1 VENWGTKGQSSLSSS
16 EVLQRVEMGQNWAIT
31 IGINGY
37 RNLQSLNYAKLDAEA
52 MQVFFRQE
60 LNIQTVYH
68 FADDSLP
75 IKQDYGSDL
84 DSHPTYTTL
93 KRFFRVRFEE
103 SFLQPGDNLWF
114 FFAGH
119 GKRYKDR
126 DYLMPIDADPGDV
139 ESSCISLHYVSE
151 RLRRSGADNVIM
163 LIDACRSGTG
173 QRDGMGFGQEKQQGV
188 ITLLSCSPGESSY
201 EIDELKHGSFT
212 YALLEGLKIEG
223 ESNCATVE
231 RLYQHLMQR
240 VPSLTRQYK
249 KVKQT
254 PYCIIEPPTKYHLIL
269 LPRKAN
275 LTDIVP
281 LENDALR
288 AQVQQNFELAKQLWI
303 RILAVS
309 PTNSK
314 AIEGIERL
322 ARTESTGYNSNK
334 TNIEYQVETFFAVR
348 HNSFKALTAQ
358 ISEDSLSTHLRDYK
372 IKHIEFDQSFFFTGS
387 ICDPISALKENDK
400 LINDF
405 LTLFKSNQKAVIGYY
420 GIVHIPLQFCVG
432 YAVST
437 WPKVILFE
445 LDRNINCWYELAT
458 NESPKLDL
466 SVSTISHPA
475 NAVAIVIRIAISFDI
490 SKNDVDDVVP
500 QPYEDIQIQ
509 IGKRRIDAITHYDQV
524 NEVCKAFREV
534 LDDLHTRVD
543 KSLIVHVFYAGPV
556 SLGFSL
562 GRRISRTIHH
572 QVIVYNYTAQT
583 SPRYAWGVKINSVG
597 TLESRVVFTN
607 LFNNCN

>member
-1 VENWGTKGQSSLSSS
+1 
-16 EVLQRVEMGQNWAIT
+16 MGQNWAIT

-37 RNLQSLNYAKLDAEA
+37 RNLESLNYAKLDAEA

-60 LNIQTVYH
+60 LKIQTVYH

-93 KRFFRVRFEE
+93 NRFFRVRFEE
-103 SFLQPGDNLWF
+103 SFLKPGDNLWF

-139 ESSCISLHYVSE
+139 ERSCISLHYVSE

-173 QRDGMGFGQEKQQGV
+173 QRDGMDFGQEKQQGV

-201 EIDELKHGSFT
+201 EMDELKHGAFT

-231 RLYQHLMQR
+231 RLYQRLRQR
-240 VPSLTRQYK
+240 VPSLTWQYK
-249 KVKQT
+249 KVQQT
-254 PYCIIEPPTKYHLIL
+254 PYSIIEPPTKYHLIL

-281 LENDALR
+281 LENDALM
-288 AQVQQNFELAKQLWI
+288 AEVQQNFQLAKQLWI

-322 ARTESTGYNSNK
+322 ARTESTRYNSNE

-348 HNSFKALTAQ
+348 HHSFEALTAR
-358 ISEDSLSTHLRDYK
+358 ISEDSLSTHLRHYK

-387 ICDPISALKENDK
+387 NCDPISALKENDK

-405 LTLFKSNQKAVIGYY
+405 LILFKSTPDAVIGYH

-437 WPKVILFE
+437 WPKVILLE
-445 LDRNINCWYELAT
+445 LDRNINCWYELAI

-466 SVSTISHPA
+466 SVSTISRPA
-475 NAVAIVIRIAISFDI
+475 NAVAIAIRIAISFDI

-509 IGKRRIDAITHYDQV
+509 IGKRRIDAITHYGQV
-524 NEVCKAFREV
+524 NEVCNAFREV
-534 LDDLHTRVD
+534 LDDLHARVD

-572 QVIVYNYTAQT
+572 QVIVYNYTVHT
-583 SPRYAWGVKINSVG
+583 SPRYGWGAKINSVG
-597 TLESRVVFTN
+597 SPESRVVFTKLLTN
-607 LFNNCN
+607 GN